1 MPAMTA
7 ANTQVAPASFFGA
20 PHAGRAPIVAR
31 EGWTIIAL
39 FAAPTIAAGVG
50 AGITAGPIAVA
61 LWVLT
66 GILTLLTLW
75 AIWFFRDPERAPA
88 ATEDLSSCA
97 ICPADGVVVKIDQ
110 ASPPPDAI
118 AAVGDSGAPRTRMC
132 VFMNVF
138 NVHVNRTPFEGTV
151 EKLAYHHGAFFN
163 ASFDKASDLN
173 ERASMVLRLADGSRA
188 FVVQI
193 AGLVARRI
201 VCKVREGQTLRPGE
215 RYGLIKFG
223 SRVDLYL
230 PEGYEPAVTKGQ
242 RVFAG
247 ETVLARKTKNP

>member
-1 MPAMTA
+1 MSQATA
-7 ANTQVAPASFFGA
+7 TLPSSFVGS
-20 PHAGRAPIVAR
+20 PHAGPAPIVAR

-39 FAAPTIAAGVG
+39 FAAPTIGCGVAAAWLGGAVG
-50 AGITAGPIAVA
+50 VA
-61 LWVLT
+61 LWTLFGVLLAFT
-66 GILTLLTLW
+66 AW
-75 AIWFFRDPERAPA
+75 AIWFFRDPERSPA
-88 ATEDLSSCA
+88 AGEDLSLCA
-97 ICPADGVVVKIDQ
+97 ICPADGVVVKIDR
-110 ASPPPDAI
+110 AAPPPDAV
-118 AAVGDSGAPRTRMC
+118 AAVGDSGSARTRLC

-201 VCKVREGQTLRPGE
+201 VCKVREGQSLRPGQ

-242 RVFAG
+242 RVVAG
-247 ETVLARKTKNP
+247 ETILARKPKNP

>member
-1 MPAMTA
+1 MSQATAKMPS
-7 ANTQVAPASFFGA
+7 SFIGA
-20 PHAGRAPIVAR
+20 PHIGRAPIVAR

-39 FAAPTIAAGVG
+39 FAAPMIASGV
-50 AGITAGPIAVA
+50 AAWMTSGPVA
-61 LWVLT
+61 ATLWGVNFVLAA
-66 GILTLLTLW
+66 LTLW
-75 AIWFFRDPERAPA
+75 AVWFFRDPERAPA
-88 ATEDLSSCA
+88 ASEDLSSCA
-97 ICPADGVVVKIDQ
+97 ICPADGVVVKIDK
-110 ASPPPDAI
+110 AAPPPDAV

-247 ETVLARKTKNP
+247 ETVLARKTKNQ

>member
-1 MPAMTA
+1 MSQATAKMPS
-7 ANTQVAPASFFGA
+7 SFIGA
-20 PHAGRAPIVAR
+20 PHGGRAPIVAR

-39 FAAPTIAAGVG
+39 FAAPTLG
-50 AGITAGPIAVA
+50 AGAGAALTSGPIAAA

-66 GILTLLTLW
+66 GVLSLLTLW

-88 ATEDLSSCA
+88 AGEDLSLCA
-97 ICPADGVVVKIDQ
+97 ICPADGVVVKIDR
-110 ASPPPDAI
+110 AVPPPDAV
-118 AAVGDSGAPRTRMC
+118 AAVGDSGVTRTRMC

-173 ERASMVLRLADGSRA
+173 ERASMVLCLADGSRA

-230 PEGYEPAVTKGQ
+230 PEGYEPAVAKGQ

-247 ETVLARKTKNP
+247 ETVLARKTKNQ

>member
-1 MPAMTA
+1 MGA
-7 ANTQVAPASFFGA
+7 AWIGGP
-20 PHAGRAPIVAR
+20 
-31 EGWTIIAL
+31 
-39 FAAPTIAAGVG
+39 VG
-50 AGITAGPIAVA
+50 IA
-61 LWVLT
+61 LWVLF
-66 GILTLLTLW
+66 GVLLAFTLW

-88 ATEDLSSCA
+88 AGEDLSLCA

-110 ASPPPDAI
+110 AVPPPDAV
-118 AAVGDSGAPRTRMC
+118 AAVGDSGAVRTRMC

-201 VCKVREGQTLRPGE
+201 VCKVREGQSLRPGE

-230 PEGYEPAVTKGQ
+230 PEGFEPAVTKGQ

-247 ETVLARKTKNP
+247 ETVLARKTKNQ